1 MSVPQSPAFDFAA
14 LAEDIPA
21 PWFIL
26 EGDVTIIRWV
36 NQTGQEW
43 LGRSLNTQRSRPLGD
58 FIEDISEIDAAFQR
72 CADSKTVVKLR
83 NIYVKPKSAGDAKCH
98 LTFYP
103 TESGIGL
110 AVQFAGS
117 RSNETRGGGEAVSAM
132 GRMIAHELKNP
143 LAGIKGASQLLVD
156 DINTEEG
163 LSLVKLI
170 GSEID
175 RISRMIDGIE
185 TFGDPDPSRQDNVNI
200 HEILQRARTV
210 IQSAAPPNVT
220 FAEHYDPSLPSI
232 LGDEDSLMQAV
243 LNLIKNAVEALGS
256 EGGTIRLETHYRAG
270 ARRRVEGDDR
280 TSRLPIEVRIIDDGP
295 GIPDPLR
302 EQIFQPFITNKPSG
316 QGLGLS
322 VVSKVASA
330 HSGIVEVRSR
340 PGETIFSILLPLN
353 SETLHEI

>member
-1 MSVPQSPAFDFAA
+1 MTVASLNFAA
-14 LAEDIPA
+14 LIEDMPT

-26 EGDVTIIRWV
+26 SEAGPNIHWA
-36 NQTGQEW
+36 NQAAQEW
-43 LGRSLNTQRSRPLGD
+43 LGHSINTQRSRSLGD
-58 FIEDISEIDAAFQR
+58 FIENFQTLEAAYMR
-72 CADSKTVVKLR
+72 CAKNRIVVTLLHVY
-83 NIYVKPKSAGDAKCH
+83 ITPKSTRDQKCH

-110 AVQFAGS
+110 SVQFAGS
-117 RSNETRGGGEAVSAM
+117 RSDASSGGDAVSAM

-185 TFGDPDPSRQDNVNI
+185 TFGDPNPDVQSDVNI
-200 HEILQRARTV
+200 HEILQKARAV
-210 IQSAAPPNVT
+210 IQSSAPKNVT
-220 FAEHYDPSLPSI
+220 FTEIYDPSLPNI
-232 LGDEDSLMQAV
+232 LGDADTLMQAI
-243 LNLIKNAVEALGS
+243 LNLIKNALEAIGDQ
-256 EGGTIRLETHYRAG
+256 GGNIRLETLYRTD
-270 ARRRVEGDDR
+270 ARRRIAGKESI
-280 TSRLPIEVRIIDDGP
+280 SRLPIEIRVIDNGS
-295 GIPDPLR
+295 GIPDSLR

-322 VVSKVASA
+322 IVSKVATA
-330 HSGIVEVRSR
+330 HGGLVELQSR
-340 PGETIFSILLPLN
+340 PGETIFSILLP
-353 SETLHEI
+353 SSREPSYEI